1 MDNTKQTNA
10 GNRIYIYL
18 LAAFF
23 VVFIATGLFLL
34 ITNKPANPSQS
45 AQTTATLKEQPTS
58 LPTVAPKR
66 GFVNLSEAT
75 ESAGIVTFNVVADSD
90 GENVSAYDIQIGYDP
105 LAFDFQSAVSI
116 DPSFQVYP
124 FHKDKLLTLTAV
136 KATQD
141 QTPSIFTN
149 KPVIKLN
156 FKSKKSGNYTFSVL
170 SSIGKETT
178 KFVNTKT
185 QIINPQV
192 NEMNVIVK

>member
-10 GNRIYIYL
+10 NNRIYIYL

-23 VVFIATGLFLL
+23 VVFIATGVFLL
-34 ITNKPANPSQS
+34 ISNKPTASQG
-45 AQTTATLKEQPTS
+45 AQTATLKEQPIT
-58 LPTVAPKR
+58 LPTAVPTR
-66 GFVNLSEAT
+66 GFVNLSEASQ
-75 ESAGIVTFNVVADSD
+75 SAGIVTFNVVADSD
-90 GENVSAYDIQIGYDP
+90 GENISAYDVQIGYDP

-116 DPSFQVYP
+116 DPSFQIYP

-141 QTPSIFTN
+141 QSPSIFTN

-156 FKSKKSGNYTFSVL
+156 FRSKKTGSYSFAVL
-170 SSIGKETT
+170 SSVGKETT

-185 QIINPQV
+185 QIIKPEV
-192 NEMNVIVK
+192 NQINVIVK